1 MKKLLVI
8 IPMLFVIGV
17 AFAAWSNI
25 YVKKGTTFYA
35 DSTWYDTTATIDAK
49 DYNSVYFTTY
59 FQNTTT
65 TDYTAQLLG
74 YMGNKWVLLKT
85 YTTDSNKT
93 TPITKTIITPDTNY
107 LGGMTKF
114 RIVNVIAGGD
124 SSNLLKYWQ
133 SVSLKKVNK

>member
-1 MKKLLVI
+1 MRKLLVI
-8 IPMLFVIGV
+8 IPMLFVIGI
-17 AFAAWSNI
+17 AFAAWQNN
-25 YVKKGTTFYA
+25 YVKQSVRFYK

-65 TDYTAQLLG
+65 TDYTAKLLG
-74 YMGNKWVLLKT
+74 YMGDKWILLKT

-93 TPITKTIITPDTNY
+93 TITKTIVTPDTNF
-107 LGGMTKF
+107 LGGITKF

-133 SVSLKKVNK
+133 SVSLKKVNE